1 MAIIYLDRFETV
13 LTAGLLAG
21 DTALPVSEAAR
32 DAAVT
37 GLPFDWSYAA
47 WGGLPGQC
55 VMRVPMFLDDGV
67 HVERVMVPFPPPTM
81 GDPWPVERGPLY
93 EQFDFASGTALRASP
108 SAAHVAQGFAG
119 QQFVAA
125 GEALVVPGE
134 TVVVE
139 MPSTG
144 DPVVLRLPEEA
155 TSSQQEYPGES
166 WPATV
171 LLKKSWAGDVAI
183 NFVNYAGNPRNV
195 ALVGA
200 AVANTVT
207 FPAARECARLVL
219 QRLPRQWVTGYVSWF
234 VTVEFFI

>member
-1 MAIIYLDRFETV
+1 MAIIYLDRFATV
-13 LTAGLLAG
+13 LTAGVLAG
-21 DTALPVSEAAR
+21 DALLPVSEAAR
-32 DAAVT
+32 DEAV
-37 GLPFDWSYAA
+37 GQLPFDWSYSA

-67 HVERVMVPFPPPTM
+67 NVERVMVPFPPPAM

-93 EQFDFASGTALRASP
+93 AQFDFGSGAALRASP

-125 GEALVVPGE
+125 GEALVIPGE

-139 MPSTG
+139 MPATG
-144 DPVVLRLPEEA
+144 DPVVLRLPEES
-155 TSSQQEYPGES
+155 TGGQHEYPGES

-183 NFVNYAGNPRNV
+183 NFVNYAGTARNV
-195 ALVGA
+195 AIVGG
-200 AVANTVT
+200 AVASTVT
-207 FPAARECARLVL
+207 FPAARECARLVF
-219 QRLPRQWVTGYVSWF
+219 QRLPRQWISGYVSWF
-234 VTVEFFI
+234 VTVEFIL

>member
-1 MAIIYLDRFETV
+1 MAIIYLDRFSTV
-13 LTAGLLAG
+13 LTAGVLAG
-21 DTALPVSEAAR
+21 DALLPVSEAAR
-32 DAAVT
+32 DAAVDQ
-37 GLPFDWSYAA
+37 LAFNWSYSA

-67 HVERVMVPFPPPTM
+67 NVERVLVPFPPPAN

-93 EQFDFASGTALRASP
+93 AQFDFGSGAALRASP

-119 QQFVAA
+119 QQYLTG
-125 GEALVVPGE
+125 GEALVIPGE

-139 MPSTG
+139 MPATG
-144 DPVVLRLPEEA
+144 DPVVLRLPEA
-155 TSSQQEYPGES
+155 TTGSQPEYPGEG

-183 NFVNYAGNPRNV
+183 NFVDYAGSARNV
-195 ALVGA
+195 AVVGG

-207 FPAARECARLVL
+207 FPEARECARLVF
-219 QRLPRQWVTGYVSWF
+219 QRLPRQWMSGYVSWF
-234 VTVEFFI
+234 VTVEFFL